1 MGLIRAFVAKNL
13 RLRPRCVH
21 YLHILLTMAIL
32 PIRIWGDPVLK
43 KRAAAVSR
51 ITRAERDLIEDMKE
65 TMQAAD
71 GAGLAAPQVGVSK
84 RIFIFRIGEEVHV
97 LINPRITNR
106 EGEIVGV
113 EGCLSI
119 PGVQAEVARAKY
131 VVISGKDE
139 NGKSVTY
146 RLEDSE
152 ETGRAGT
159 CVQHELDHLNG
170 DLYIEKAEPDTLS
183 WLLEEENELGE
194 PEIVLMEATPE
205 EILKAYRAK
214 RLPPKV
220 HISEMLRKRV
230 ERD

>member
-1 MGLIRAFVAKNL
+1 
-13 RLRPRCVH
+13 
-21 YLHILLTMAIL
+21 MAIL
-32 PIRIWGDPVLK
+32 PIRIWGDPVLT

-51 ITRAERDLIEDMKE
+51 ITRAERKLIEDMKE

-84 RIFIFRIGEEVHV
+84 RIFTFRIGEEVHV

-183 WLLEEENELGE
+183 WLIEDENELGE
-194 PEIVLMEATPE
+194 PEIALLEATPE

-220 HISEMLRKRV
+220 HVSEMLRKRV

>member
-1 MGLIRAFVAKNL
+1 
-13 RLRPRCVH
+13 
-21 YLHILLTMAIL
+21 MAIL
-32 PIRIWGDPVLK
+32 PIRIWGDPILK
-43 KRAAAVSR
+43 KRATAVSR
-51 ITRAERDLIEDMKE
+51 ITRAERELIEDMKE
-65 TMQAAD
+65 TMAAAD

-84 RIFIFRIGEEVHV
+84 RIFTFRIGEEMHV
-97 LINPRITNR
+97 LINPRITQR

-183 WLLEEENELGE
+183 WLIEDENELGE
-194 PEIVLMEATPE
+194 PEIALVEATPE

-220 HISEMLRKRV
+220 HVSEMLRKRV

>member
-1 MGLIRAFVAKNL
+1 
-13 RLRPRCVH
+13 
-21 YLHILLTMAIL
+21 MAIL

-51 ITRAERDLIEDMKE
+51 ITRAERELIEDLKE
-65 TMQAAD
+65 TMAAAD

-84 RIFIFRIGEEVHV
+84 RIFTFRIGEEVHV
-97 LINPRITNR
+97 LINPRITKR
-106 EGEIVGV
+106 EGEIIGE

-146 RLEDSE
+146 HLEDSE

-183 WLLEEENELGE
+183 WLIEDENEMGE
-194 PEIVLMEATPE
+194 PEIALLEATPE

-220 HISEMLRKRV
+220 HVSEMLRKRV

>member
-1 MGLIRAFVAKNL
+1 
-13 RLRPRCVH
+13 
-21 YLHILLTMAIL
+21 MAIL
-32 PIRIWGDPVLK
+32 PIRIWGDPVLT

-51 ITRAERDLIEDMKE
+51 ITRAERQLIEDLKE
-65 TMQAAD
+65 TMLAAD

-84 RIFIFRIGEEVHV
+84 RIFTFRIGDEVHV
-97 LINPRITNR
+97 LINPHITKR

-119 PGVQAEVARAKY
+119 PGVQAEVARAQY
-131 VVISGKDE
+131 VVITGKDE

-146 RLEDSE
+146 RLVDSE

-183 WLLEEENELGE
+183 WLLEYEDELGE
-194 PEIVLMEATPE
+194 PEIVLMETTPE

-230 ERD
+230 ERN

>member
-1 MGLIRAFVAKNL
+1 
-13 RLRPRCVH
+13 
-21 YLHILLTMAIL
+21 MAIL

-51 ITRAERDLIEDMKE
+51 ITRAERDLIENMKE
-65 TMQAAD
+65 TMAAAD

-84 RIFIFRIGEEVHV
+84 RIFTFRIGDEVHV
-97 LINPRITNR
+97 LINPRITQR
-106 EGEIVGV
+106 EGETVGV

-194 PEIVLMEATPE
+194 PEIVLQEATPE

-220 HISEMLRKRV
+220 HVSEMLRKRV
-230 ERD
+230 ERS

>member
-1 MGLIRAFVAKNL
+1 
-13 RLRPRCVH
+13 
-21 YLHILLTMAIL
+21 MAIL
-32 PIRIWGDPVLK
+32 PIRIWGDPILT

-65 TMQAAD
+65 TMVAAD

-84 RIFIFRIGEEVHV
+84 RIFTFRIGEEVHV
-97 LINPRITNR
+97 LINPRITKR
-106 EGEIVGV
+106 EGKVVGV

-119 PGVQAEVARAKY
+119 PGVQAEVARAQY
-131 VVISGKDE
+131 VVITGKDE
-139 NGKSVTY
+139 NGKSITY
-146 RLEDSE
+146 HLEDNE

-170 DLYIEKAEPDTLS
+170 DLYIQKAEPNTLS
-183 WLLEEENELGE
+183 WLLEDEDEMGE
-194 PEIVLMEATPE
+194 PEIVLMEAKPE

-220 HISEMLRKRV
+220 HISPMLRKRV
-230 ERD
+230 ERG

>member
-1 MGLIRAFVAKNL
+1 
-13 RLRPRCVH
+13 
-21 YLHILLTMAIL
+21 MAIL
-32 PIRIWGDPVLK
+32 PIRIWGDPVLT
-43 KRAAAVSR
+43 KRATAVSR

-84 RIFIFRIGEEVHV
+84 RIFTFRIGEEVHV

-106 EGEIVGV
+106 EGEIIGV

-183 WLLEEENELGE
+183 WLIEDENELGE
-194 PEIVLMEATPE
+194 PEIALLEATPE

>member
-1 MGLIRAFVAKNL
+1 
-13 RLRPRCVH
+13 
-21 YLHILLTMAIL
+21 MAIL
-32 PIRIWGDPVLK
+32 PIRIWGDPILK
-43 KRAAAVSR
+43 KRASAVSR
-51 ITRAERDLIEDMKE
+51 ITREERQLIEDMKE
-65 TMQAAD
+65 TMAAAD

-84 RIFIFRIGEEVHV
+84 RIFTFRIGEEVHV
-97 LINPRITNR
+97 LINPRITKR

-119 PGVQAEVARAKY
+119 PGVQAEVARAQY
-131 VVISGKDE
+131 VVITGKDE

-146 RLEDSE
+146 YLEDNE

-170 DLYIEKAEPDTLS
+170 DLYIEKAVPNTLS
-183 WLLEEENELGE
+183 WLIEDEDEMGE
-194 PEIVLMEATPE
+194 PEIALVEATPE

-214 RLPPKV
+214 KLPPKT

-230 ERD
+230 ERN

>member
-1 MGLIRAFVAKNL
+1 
-13 RLRPRCVH
+13 
-21 YLHILLTMAIL
+21 MAIL

-51 ITRAERDLIEDMKE
+51 ITRAERELIEDMKE
-65 TMQAAD
+65 TMAAAD

-84 RIFIFRIGEEVHV
+84 RIFTFRIGEEIHV
-97 LINPRITNR
+97 LINPRITTR
-106 EGEIVGV
+106 EGETVGV

-183 WLLEEENELGE
+183 WLLVEENELGE

>member
-1 MGLIRAFVAKNL
+1 
-13 RLRPRCVH
+13 
-21 YLHILLTMAIL
+21 MAIL
-32 PIRIWGDPVLK
+32 PIRIWGDPVLT

-51 ITRAERDLIEDMKE
+51 ITRAERELIEDLKE
-65 TMQAAD
+65 TMAAAD

-84 RIFIFRIGEEVHV
+84 RIFTFRIGEEVHV
-97 LINPRITNR
+97 LINPRITKR
-106 EGEIVGV
+106 DGEIVGV

-119 PGVQAEVARAKY
+119 PGVQAEVARAEY
-131 VVISGKDE
+131 VVITGKDE
-139 NGKSVTY
+139 NGKTVTY

-183 WLLEEENELGE
+183 WLIEDEDEMGE
-194 PEIVLMEATPE
+194 PEIALLEATPE
-205 EILKAYRAK
+205 EILKAYRTK

>member
-1 MGLIRAFVAKNL
+1 
-13 RLRPRCVH
+13 
-21 YLHILLTMAIL
+21 MAIL

-51 ITRAERDLIEDMKE
+51 ITRAERELIEDMKE
-65 TMQAAD
+65 TMAAAD

-84 RIFIFRIGEEVHV
+84 RIFTFRIGEEVHV

-183 WLLEEENELGE
+183 WLIEDENELGE
-194 PEIVLMEATPE
+194 PEIALLEATPE

>member
-1 MGLIRAFVAKNL
+1 
-13 RLRPRCVH
+13 
-21 YLHILLTMAIL
+21 MAIL
-32 PIRIWGDPVLK
+32 PIRIWGDPVLT

-51 ITRAERDLIEDMKE
+51 ITRAERQLIEDLKE
-65 TMQAAD
+65 TMLAAD

-84 RIFIFRIGEEVHV
+84 RIFTFRIGDEVHV
-97 LINPRITNR
+97 LINPHITKR

-119 PGVQAEVARAKY
+119 PGVQAEVARAQY
-131 VVISGKDE
+131 VVITGKDE

-146 RLEDSE
+146 RLVDSE

-183 WLLEEENELGE
+183 WLLEDEDELGE
-194 PEIVLMEATPE
+194 PEIVLMETTPE

-230 ERD
+230 ERN

>member
-1 MGLIRAFVAKNL
+1 
-13 RLRPRCVH
+13 
-21 YLHILLTMAIL
+21 MAIL

-51 ITRAERDLIEDMKE
+51 ITRAERELIEDMKE
-65 TMQAAD
+65 TMAAAD

-84 RIFIFRIGEEVHV
+84 RIFTFRIGEEIHV
-97 LINPRITNR
+97 LINPRITTR
-106 EGEIVGV
+106 EGETVGV

>member
-1 MGLIRAFVAKNL
+1 
-13 RLRPRCVH
+13 
-21 YLHILLTMAIL
+21 MAIL

-51 ITRAERDLIEDMKE
+51 ITRAERELIEDLKE
-65 TMQAAD
+65 TMAAAD

-84 RIFIFRIGEEVHV
+84 RIFTFRIGEEVHV
-97 LINPRITNR
+97 LINPRITKR
-106 EGEIVGV
+106 EGKIIGE

-131 VVISGKDE
+131 VVITGKDE

-170 DLYIEKAEPDTLS
+170 DLYIEKAEPNTLS
-183 WLLEEENELGE
+183 WLIEDENEMGE
-194 PEIVLMEATPE
+194 PEIALLEATPE
-205 EILKAYRAK
+205 EILKSYRAK

>member
-1 MGLIRAFVAKNL
+1 
-13 RLRPRCVH
+13 
-21 YLHILLTMAIL
+21 MAIL
-32 PIRIWGDPVLK
+32 PIRIWGDPVLT

-51 ITRAERDLIEDMKE
+51 ITRAERDLIENMKE
-65 TMQAAD
+65 TMTAAD

-84 RIFIFRIGEEVHV
+84 RIFTFRIGEEVHV
-97 LINPRITNR
+97 LINPRITQR

-183 WLLEEENELGE
+183 WLIEDENELGE
-194 PEIVLMEATPE
+194 PEIALLEATPE

-220 HISEMLRKRV
+220 HVSEMLRKRV

>member
-1 MGLIRAFVAKNL
+1 
-13 RLRPRCVH
+13 
-21 YLHILLTMAIL
+21 MAIL

-51 ITRAERDLIEDMKE
+51 ITRAERELIEDMKE
-65 TMQAAD
+65 TMAAAD

-84 RIFIFRIGEEVHV
+84 RIFTFRIGDEVHV

>member
-1 MGLIRAFVAKNL
+1 
-13 RLRPRCVH
+13 
-21 YLHILLTMAIL
+21 MAIL
-32 PIRIWGDPVLK
+32 PIRIWGDPILT

-51 ITRAERDLIEDMKE
+51 ITRAERQLIEDMKE
-65 TMQAAD
+65 TMLAAD

-84 RIFIFRIGEEVHV
+84 RIFTFRIGEEVHV
-97 LINPRITNR
+97 LINPHITKR
-106 EGEIVGV
+106 EGKVVGV

-119 PGVQAEVARAKY
+119 PGVQAEVARAEY
-131 VVISGKDE
+131 VVITGKDE

-170 DLYIEKAEPDTLS
+170 DLYLEKAEPDTLS
-183 WLLEEENELGE
+183 WLLEDEDEFGE

-230 ERD
+230 ERK

>member
-1 MGLIRAFVAKNL
+1 
-13 RLRPRCVH
+13 
-21 YLHILLTMAIL
+21 MAIL

-43 KRAAAVSR
+43 KRAVAVSR
-51 ITRAERDLIEDMKE
+51 ITRAERELIEDMKE
-65 TMQAAD
+65 TMVAAD
-71 GAGLAAPQVGVSK
+71 GAGLAAPQVGISK
-84 RIFIFRIGEEVHV
+84 RIFTFRIGEEVHV
-97 LINPRITNR
+97 LINPRITKR
-106 EGEIVGV
+106 EGEVIGV

-119 PGVQAEVARAKY
+119 PGVQAEVARAEY
-131 VVISGKDE
+131 VVITGKDE
-139 NGKSVTY
+139 NGKTVTY

-183 WLLEEENELGE
+183 WLLEEEDEFGE
-194 PEIVLMEATPE
+194 PEIVLMEATAK

-214 RLPPKV
+214 RLPRNV
-220 HISEMLRKRV
+220 HISEMLRRRV